1 MTFEIKILIVLFIF
15 CLSLFLRDKTRQ
27 MQEHT
32 KNYDV
37 FVRERLKRYRQANRK
52 KE

>member
-1 MTFEIKILIVLFIF
+1 MTFEIKILLVLFIF

-32 KNYDV
+32 KNYDT
-37 FVRERLKRYRQANRK
+37 FVRERIKNFKQRK
-52 KE
+52 